1 MDRLEG
7 GKSRPLTSEVL
18 MECGAEAADAIAN
31 TGFCIDRETT
41 STRFGQGAY
50 FAEDVCKS
58 LSYTEETH
66 GKRYLLLC
74 RVTCGQMH
82 YTEQDQD
89 PTATVTARAAGKNST
104 LANPGRIGPREF
116 IVFEEAQVY
125 PEYIL

>member
-58 LSYTEETH
+58 LSYAEEEK

-82 YTEQDQD
+82 YTEGNQD
-89 PTATVTARAAGKNST
+89 PVATLTAKAAGKDST
-104 LANPGRIGPREF
+104 LATPGKTGPREF
-116 IVFEEAQVY
+116 VVFEESQV
-125 PEYIL
+125 